1 MENKSSLLGV
11 VIAVCA
17 GVIASVALVA
27 VLTRVTSLNVNVNAD
42 KPVNVTV
49 DGRSIN
55 SGSGDEAVGANSGE
69 ITYWTSGDF
78 SDDLNVQDDL
88 TVAGDTS
95 FTGGVTLTG
104 NVTSTSVPTTKTSS
118 YTASASSQSLCAIR
132 NTTGADRV
140 LDNVTLTFATTTVT
154 GGFYR
159 FTISQ
164 ASTAATT
171 GTTLGTDLYNDIVYA
186 VPTDGIRNLT
196 ATSTLMGS
204 TGAKVIWRSGNFL
217 NFMVASPT
225 STFSGTCKAVSI

>member
-27 VLTRVTSLNVNVNAD
+27 VLTRVSSLNVNVNAD

-49 DGRSIN
+49 DGRSVN
-55 SGSGDEAVGANSGE
+55 SGSGDDAVGANSGE
-69 ITYWTSGDF
+69 VTYWISGDF
-78 SDDLNVQDDL
+78 SDDLNVQDTA
-88 TVAGDTS
+88 TVAGLT
-95 FTGGVTLTG
+95 VTG
-104 NVTSTSVPTTKTSS
+104 NVTSTSMPTTKTTS

-140 LDNVTLTFATTTVT
+140 LDSVVLTFATTTVT
-154 GGFYR
+154 NGFYR

-164 ASTAATT
+164 ATTAATT

-186 VPTDGIRNLT
+186 VPTNGILNLT
-196 ATSTLMGS
+196 ATSTLMGTS
-204 TGAKVIWRSGNFL
+204 GAKVIWRSGNFL

-225 STFSGTCKAVSI
+225 STLSGTCKAVSI